1 MHITL
6 PELCLVL
13 LVGASSSGKSSFARR
28 HFLPTEVVSSD
39 ACRAALA
46 DDEGDQSATDDAF
59 ELMHAIVAKR
69 LKRGRLTV
77 VDATNVQAASRRG
90 WIALAKQYH
99 VFCVAIVFD
108 LPEKLLQ
115 ERHAQRTDRP
125 FGPHVIRHQRLDL
138 GRSLRGLDREGC
150 RFVHVFRQAEDVE
163 AATLAR
169 TRLWTNLKHE
179 TGPFDIVGDVHGCFD
194 ELMDLVQHLGYAVTR
209 HGDHFDVTHPQGRR
223 LVFVGDLVD
232 RGPNSPDVIRF
243 VRSLV
248 QAGQGFCVAGN
259 HDAKLARALN
269 GRAVTVSHGLERSLE
284 QLQGASE
291 DFRKEAAQFLD
302 GLLSHHVLDGGKL
315 VVAHAGLS
323 EDLHGRT
330 SGKVRSFAMY
340 GDTTGET
347 DEFGLPVRY
356 PWAQD
361 YRGKAMVVY
370 GHTPVLQAEWLNHT
384 ICVDTGCVF
393 GGRLTALRY
402 PEKELASVP
411 ARCEHYAP
419 SRPLAAAA
427 AQRAAQHV
435 SDDLLDYDDVS
446 GKRFIKTGLHGTV
459 QVHEA
464 NAAAALEAMSRFA
477 ADPKWLIYLPPT
489 MSPSETSARPGLLE
503 HPDEALQHYR
513 SQGVERV
520 VIEQKHMGSRVVA
533 VLCRSPGVARQRFGV
548 DDDEGSLGILYTRTG
563 RRFFADRVAGRTIEQ
578 TLLARLA
585 QGMQDAGLWD
595 ELATDWVCLDC
606 ELMPWS
612 AKAMEL
618 IKTQYAPVG
627 AAGEAMLSAL
637 QQGLA
642 QATQAGTMLP
652 ALQAE
657 VAERLQAVMAYRQV
671 YPAYHWDVA
680 GAEGIRLAPFH
691 LLASE
696 GHVHADRD
704 HAWHLALLARLAQA
718 LPGWG
723 VATAHRVVDLADAAA
738 CEAAVQWWEDLTR
751 GGGEGVVVKPFDF
764 IARGR
769 KGLLQPALKC
779 RGPEYLRLIY
789 GPEYTRAAHL
799 ERLRER
805 GLSGKRRLAL
815 KEFALGIEALQRF
828 VAGAPLRQVHE
839 CVFAVLALESEPI
852 DPRL

>member
-1 MHITL
+1 VY
-6 PELCLVL
+6 C
-13 LVGASSSGKSSFARR
+13 
-28 HFLPTEVVSSD
+28 
-39 ACRAALA
+39 
-46 DDEGDQSATDDAF
+46 
-59 ELMHAIVAKR
+59 
-69 LKRGRLTV
+69 
-77 VDATNVQAASRRG
+77 
-90 WIALAKQYH
+90 
-99 VFCVAIVFD
+99 
-108 LPEKLLQ
+108 
-115 ERHAQRTDRP
+115 
-125 FGPHVIRHQRLDL
+125 
-138 GRSLRGLDREGC
+138 
-150 RFVHVFRQAEDVE
+150 
-163 AATLAR
+163 
-169 TRLWTNLKHE
+169 
-179 TGPFDIVGDVHGCFD
+179 
-194 ELMDLVQHLGYAVTR
+194 
-209 HGDHFDVTHPQGRR
+209 
-223 LVFVGDLVD
+223 
-232 RGPNSPDVIRF
+232 GPNSPDVIRF

-248 QAGQGFCVAGN
+248 QAGSGFCVAGN

-269 GRAVTVSHGLERSLE
+269 GRAVKISHGLECSLQ
-284 QLQGASE
+284 QLQETPES
-291 DFRKEAAQFLD
+291 FRREAAEFLD
-302 GLLSHHVLDGGKL
+302 GLRSHYVMDGGRL

-402 PEKELASVP
+402 PEKELVSVP
-411 ARCEHYAP
+411 ARREHYAP
-419 SRPLAAAA
+419 SRPLAAAPAVA
-427 AQRAAQHV
+427 ARSAQQV
-435 SDDLLDYDDVS
+435 ADDLLDHEDVS

-459 QVHEA
+459 QIQA
-464 NAAAALEAMSRFA
+464 DQAAAALEAMSPHGRPKGEYRRAQPEGTPVSRFA
-477 ADPKWLIYLPPT
+477 ADPRWLIYLPPT
-489 MSPSETSARPGLLE
+489 MSPSETSGRPGLLE

-513 SQGVERV
+513 GQGVARV
-520 VIEQKHMGSRVVA
+520 ILEEKHMGSRVVV
-533 VLCRSPGVARQRFGV
+533 VLCRGAAVARRRFGV
-548 DDDEGSLGILYTRTG
+548 EGEDGDGLGILYTRTG
-563 RRFFADRVAGRTIEQ
+563 RRFFVDRATEQ
-578 TLLARLA
+578 ALLARLA
-585 QGMQDAGLWD
+585 EGMQAAGLWED
-595 ELATDWVCLDC
+595 LATDWVCLDC

-642 QATQAGTMLP
+642 RATQAQAGGVLAP
-652 ALQAE
+652 LQAE
-657 VAERLQAVMAYRQV
+657 VAERLQAVQAYREV

-680 GAEGIRLAPFH
+680 GTEGLRLAPFH

-696 GHVHADRD
+696 GRVHADRD
-704 HAWHLALLARLAQA
+704 HAWHLATLARLAEA
-718 LPGWG
+718 LPGRV
-723 VATAHRVVDLADAAA
+723 VATPYRVVDLADEAA
-738 CEAAVQWWEDLTR
+738 CQAAVHGWEDLTR
-751 GGGEGVVVKPFDF
+751 RGGEGMVVKPLDF

-789 GPEYTRAAHL
+789 GPEYTRSAHL
-799 ERLRER
+799 ARLRER

-815 KEFALGIEALQRF
+815 KEFALGLEAVQRF

>member
-1 MHITL
+1 MHIAI

-39 ACRAALA
+39 ACRAALS
-46 DDEGDQSATDDAF
+46 DDESDQSVTDDAF
-59 ELMHAIVAKR
+59 ELMHTIVAKR
-69 LKRGRLTV
+69 LKLGRLTV
-77 VDATNVQAASRRG
+77 VDATNVQATSRRG

-108 LPEKLLQ
+108 LPEKLLL
-115 ERHAQRTDRP
+115 ERHAQRSGRS

-138 GRSLRGLDREGC
+138 NRSVRALDREGC
-150 RFVHVFRQAEDVE
+150 RFVHVFKDAEQVE
-163 AATLAR
+163 AVTLAR

-194 ELMDLVQHLGYAVTR
+194 ELMDLVQQLGHAVTR

-248 QAGQGFCVAGN
+248 QAGRGFCVAGN

-284 QLQGASE
+284 QLQDAPE
-291 DFRKEAAQFLD
+291 DFRQEAAQFLD
-302 GLLSHHVLDGGKL
+302 GLLSHFVMDGGKL
-315 VVAHAGLS
+315 VVAHAGLR
-323 EDLHGRT
+323 EDLQGRT

-370 GHTPVLQAEWLNHT
+370 GHTPVLEAEWLNHT

-393 GGRLTALRY
+393 GGKLTALRY
-402 PEKELASVP
+402 PEKDLVSVP
-411 ARCEHYAP
+411 ARREHYAP
-419 SRPLAAAA
+419 SRPLAAALVA
-427 AQRAAQHV
+427 GSAQRSAQQQ
-435 SDDLLDYDDVS
+435 SDDLLDYEDVS
-446 GKRFIKTGLHGTV
+446 GKRFIKTGLQGTV
-459 QVHEA
+459 QIRED

-489 MSPSETSARPGLLE
+489 MSPSETSGRPGLLE

-513 SQGVERV
+513 NQGVERV
-520 VIEQKHMGSRVVA
+520 VIEEKHMGSRAVA
-533 VLCRSPGVARQRFGV
+533 VVCRSAGVARQRFGV
-548 DDDEGSLGILYTRTG
+548 AGEGDTLGILYTRTG
-563 RRFFADRVAGRTIEQ
+563 RRFFADRSTEQ

-585 QGMQDAGLWD
+585 QGLQDACLWE
-595 ELATDWVCLDC
+595 ELTTDWVCLDC

-637 QQGLA
+637 QQGLS
-642 QATQAGTMLP
+642 QAASAGTVLA
-652 ALQAE
+652 ALQGE
-657 VAERLQAVMAYRQV
+657 VAERLQAVQAYREV

-696 GHVHADRD
+696 GRVHADRD
-704 HAWHLALLARLAQA
+704 HAWHLATLARLAQA

-738 CEAAVQWWEDLTR
+738 CEAAVQWWQDLTHR
-751 GGGEGVVVKPFDF
+751 GGEGVVVKPLDF

-789 GPEYTRAAHL
+789 GPEYTRSAHL

-815 KEFALGIEALQRF
+815 KEFALGIEGLQRF

>member
-1 MHITL
+1 MHIAI

-39 ACRAALA
+39 ACRAALS
-46 DDEGDQSATDDAF
+46 DDEGDQSVTDDAF
-59 ELMHAIVAKR
+59 ELMHTIVAKR
-69 LKRGRLTV
+69 LKLGRLTV

-99 VFCVAIVFD
+99 VFCAAIVFD
-108 LPEKLLQ
+108 LPEKKLLL
-115 ERHAQRTDRP
+115 ERHAQRADRP

-138 GRSLRGLDREGC
+138 GRSVRALDREGC
-150 RFVHVFRQAEDVE
+150 RFVHVFKQADDVE

-194 ELMDLVQHLGYAVTR
+194 ELMDLVQKLGYAVTR
-209 HGDHFDVTHPQGRR
+209 SVGHFGDPSGDDLGDPFDVTHPQGRR

-248 QAGQGFCVAGN
+248 QAGRGFCVAGN

-269 GRAVTVSHGLERSLE
+269 GRAVTVSHGLEWSLE
-284 QLQGASE
+284 QLQDAP
-291 DFRKEAAQFLD
+291 DAFRKEAAAFLD
-302 GLLSHHVLDGGKL
+302 GLLSHYVMDGGRL

-370 GHTPVLQAEWLNHT
+370 GHTPVLEAEWLNHT

-393 GGRLTALRY
+393 GGKLTALRY
-402 PEKELASVP
+402 PEKDLVSVP
-411 ARCEHYAP
+411 ARREHYAP
-419 SRPLAAAA
+419 SRPLAAAVE
-427 AQRAAQHV
+427 RAAQHV
-435 SDDLLDYDDVS
+435 SDDLLDHDDVS

-459 QVHEA
+459 QVHEH

-489 MSPSETSARPGLLE
+489 MSPSETSGRPGLLE

-520 VIEQKHMGSRVVA
+520 VIEEKHMGSRVVA
-533 VLCRSPGVARQRFGV
+533 VVCRSAGVARQRFGV
-548 DDDEGSLGILYTRTG
+548 DDDDAGLGILYTRTG
-563 RRFFADRVAGRTIEQ
+563 RRFFADRAIEQ

-585 QGMQDAGLWD
+585 QGLQDAGLWD

-612 AKAMEL
+612 AKALEL
-618 IKTQYAPVG
+618 IRTQYAPVG
-627 AAGEAMLSAL
+627 AAGEAMLSSL
-637 QQGLA
+637 QQMLA
-642 QATQAGTMLP
+642 RSAEAGTLLP

-657 VAERLQAVMAYRQV
+657 VAERLQAVQAYRQV
-671 YPAYHWDVA
+671 YPAYHWGRGRCRGPPPRAVPPAGQRRACACRPRPCLAPGLACAPGAGAARLGRGHRTPAGGPGRYRGLRGRGAVVGRPHPGWRRRRGHQAVRLHRAWPQGPAAAGSQVPRSGVPAPDLRAGVHPCRA
-680 GAEGIRLAPFH
+680 PGAAARAGPVGQAPPGAEGVRAGHRGLA
-691 LLASE
+691 
-696 GHVHADRD
+696 
-704 HAWHLALLARLAQA
+704 AL
-718 LPGWG
+718 
-723 VATAHRVVDLADAAA
+723 
-738 CEAAVQWWEDLTR
+738 
-751 GGGEGVVVKPFDF
+751 
-764 IARGR
+764 
-769 KGLLQPALKC
+769 
-779 RGPEYLRLIY
+779 RGP
-789 GPEYTRAAHL
+789 GA
-799 ERLRER
+799 
-805 GLSGKRRLAL
+805 
-815 KEFALGIEALQRF
+815 
-828 VAGAPLRQVHE
+828 VAPGA
-839 CVFAVLALESEPI
+839 
-852 DPRL
+852 

>member
-1 MHITL
+1 MHIAI

-39 ACRAALA
+39 ACRAALS
-46 DDEGDQSATDDAF
+46 DDEGDQSVTDEAF
-59 ELMHAIVAKR
+59 DLMHTIVAKR
-69 LKRGRLTV
+69 LKLGRLTV

-108 LPEKLLQ
+108 LPEQLLL
-115 ERHAQRTDRP
+115 ERHGQRSDRP

-138 GRSLRGLDREGC
+138 SRSARALDREGC
-150 RFVHVFRQAEDVE
+150 RFVHVFKQAGQVE

-194 ELMDLVQHLGYAVTR
+194 ELMDLVQHLGYTVTR
-209 HGDHFDVTHPQGRR
+209 SGDHFTATHPQGRR

-248 QAGQGFCVAGN
+248 QAGSGFCVAGN

-269 GRAVTVSHGLERSLE
+269 GRAVKVSHGLECSLQ
-284 QLQGASE
+284 QLQEAPES
-291 DFRKEAAQFLD
+291 FRLEAAEFLD
-302 GLLSHHVLDGGKL
+302 GLRSHYVMDGGKL

-323 EDLHGRT
+323 EDLQGRT

-370 GHTPVLQAEWLNHT
+370 GHTPVLEAEWLNHT

-393 GGRLTALRY
+393 GGKLTALRY

-411 ARCEHYAP
+411 ARREHYAP
-419 SRPLAAAA
+419 SRPLVAAVAA
-427 AQRAAQHV
+427 RPAQQV
-435 SDDLLDYDDVS
+435 SDDLLDFEDVS
-446 GKRFIKTGLHGTV
+446 GKRFIKTSLHGTV
-459 QVHEA
+459 QVQA
-464 NAAAALEAMSRFA
+464 DQASAALEAMSRFA
-477 ADPKWLIYLPPT
+477 ADPRWLIYLPPT

-513 SQGVERV
+513 GQGVPRV
-520 VIEQKHMGSRVVA
+520 ILEEKHMGSRVVA
-533 VLCRSPGVARQRFGV
+533 VLCRSARVARRRFGV
-548 DDDEGSLGILYTRTG
+548 EDADDSLGILYTRTG
-563 RRFFADRVAGRTIEQ
+563 RRFFADRTTEQ
-578 TLLARLA
+578 VLLARLA
-585 QGMQDAGLWD
+585 EGMQAAGLWE

-618 IKTQYAPVG
+618 IKSQYAPVG

-642 QATQAGTMLP
+642 RSAQAGGVLAP
-652 ALQAE
+652 LQAE
-657 VAERLQAVMAYRQV
+657 ATERLQAVQAYREV

-696 GHVHADRD
+696 GQVHADRD
-704 HAWHLALLARLAQA
+704 HAWHLAMLARLAEA
-718 LPGWG
+718 LPAWV
-723 VATAHRVVDLADAAA
+723 VATPHYVVDLADAAA
-738 CEAAVQWWEDLTR
+738 CKVAVQWWEDLTR
-751 GGGEGVVVKPFDF
+751 RGGEGMVVKPLDF
-764 IARGR
+764 ITRGR